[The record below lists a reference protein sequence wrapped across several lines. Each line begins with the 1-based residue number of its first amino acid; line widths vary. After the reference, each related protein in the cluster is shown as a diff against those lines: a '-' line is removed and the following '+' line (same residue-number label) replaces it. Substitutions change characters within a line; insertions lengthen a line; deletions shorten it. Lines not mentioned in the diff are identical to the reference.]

1 MILLVS
7 YPIPYSFSFMM
18 FYPCENQFN
27 YNAVVCGA
35 ACYTLQPILGIA
47 NWIFSINAPLL
58 IIVLLNLF
66 LIFRVIQQKRQML
79 QKDIWKKNS
88 RMLLQL
94 LSVTGIQC
102 IGWLPVSMISVL
114 DVIRSTPVL
123 RELHVNWLL
132 IGAIYLPVLCAPVT
146 SIIAIP
152 ELRDAVR
159 AWIRRLGKSQNTQI
173 HPTNPLLIPLRSKT

>member
-1 MILLVS
+1 MILLIN

-18 FYPCENQFN
+18 FYPCENRFN

-58 IIVLLNLF
+58 IIILLNLF

-102 IGWLPVSMISVL
+102 IGWLPLSMISVL
-114 DVIRSTPVL
+114 DVVRTTPL
-123 RELHVNWLL
+123 LFELHVNWLL
-132 IGAIYLPVLCAPVT
+132 IGTIYLPVLCSPLT

-159 AWIRRLGKSQNTQI
+159 TWIRRRTNHQNTQV
-173 HPTNPLLIPLRSKT
+173 HPTNLLLNPLQSKQ